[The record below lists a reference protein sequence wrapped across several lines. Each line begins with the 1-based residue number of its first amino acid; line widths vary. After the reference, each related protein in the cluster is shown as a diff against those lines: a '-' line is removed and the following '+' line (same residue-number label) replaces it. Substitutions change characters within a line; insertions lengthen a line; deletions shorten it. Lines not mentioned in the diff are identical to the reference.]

1 MQNIAVIDWL
11 RRLSVSWF
19 VGVFSAI
26 KKFRYDE
33 KGYEGLIDEKDIL
46 SQVDDGKPAPQLPPR
61 RGQSQKSQQ
70 SKVTDDKRD
79 DNDDDE
85 ESDEGDNYEVVEE
98 PLEPSTPKGQRFDSK
113 ERPPLPPPR
122 PTEHVQGKDANRTA
136 NTTQK
141 PDYENDIVCQV
152 KPVPKESDIYYE
164 SSGCVD
170 SNKTTEQTTTTA
182 QQPTMTGDKR
192 TMGTRQQIMTG
203 NQPETWTQQPTKFT
217 QQTSKSE
224 EAKEEKYL
232 SIEEIG
238 SVLRQLNLEK
248 HVETFANEKVDSV
261 ILKDFDENILKE
273 EFGFTRLETIRLMK
287 YINTGHIPH

>member
-1 MQNIAVIDWL
+1 M
-11 RRLSVSWF
+11 
-19 VGVFSAI
+19 VFSAI

-70 SKVTDDKRD
+70 SKVTDDNRD
-79 DNDDDE
+79 DNEDDE

-122 PTEHVQGKDANRTA
+122 PTEQAQGKDANHTA
-136 NTTQK
+136 ITAQK

-164 SSGCVD
+164 STGCVD
-170 SNKTTEQTTTTA
+170 SNKTTDQTTTTA
-182 QQPTMTGDKR
+182 QQPTMTGDKPAKL
-192 TMGTRQQIMTG
+192 T
-203 NQPETWTQQPTKFT
+203 NQPTKFT
-217 QQTSKSE
+217 QQSSKSE
-224 EAKEEKYL
+224 EAKEDKYL

-238 SVLRQLNLEK
+238 SVLCQLHLEK
-248 HVETFANEKVDSV
+248 HIETFANEKVDSV

-287 YINTGHIPH
+287 YIHTGHIPH